1 MAANSSAVTASL
13 TNAIVDAGRRDV
25 RDARA
30 DGLFRWIVAAAG
42 MLVLAAL
49 VGTALSMLWGG
60 REAFD
65 TFGFGFLFSTEWD
78 AVDHKFGALVPIYGT
93 IVTAL
98 IAMLIAVPV
107 SFGIALFLTEVAPS
121 WLRGPVA
128 AAIELLAGIPSI
140 IYGMW
145 GLFVFVPIM
154 GEYVTPWLNDHL
166 GHWPLIGA
174 LFTGP
179 PLGIGMLTAGIV
191 LAIMVIPFISSVM
204 REVFLTVPTRLK
216 ESAYALGSTT
226 WEVVWDIVLPYTRS
240 AVTGGVFLGLGRA
253 LGETMAVTFVLG
265 NAHRL
270 SASLLEPGNSIAA
283 TIANEFTEADSD
295 IYRSSLVA
303 LGFLLFIVT
312 FIVLAAAK
320 LMLRRLS
327 RQEGAK

>member
-1 MAANSSAVTASL
+1 MNSAAALTVPAIRNDKHDTLADLLFRSLVSSAG
-13 TNAIVDAGRRDV
+13 I
-25 RDARA
+25 
-30 DGLFRWIVAAAG
+30 F
-42 MLVLAAL
+42 VLLAL
-49 VGTALSMLWGG
+49 VGAAVSMLWGG
-60 REAFD
+60 RLAFE
-65 TFGFGFLFSTEWD
+65 TFGWRFLTTQEWD
-78 AVDHKFGALVPIYGT
+78 VPASSFGAMVPIFGT
-93 IVTAL
+93 LVTAG
-98 IAMLIAVPV
+98 IAMIIAVPV
-107 SFGIALFLTEVAPS
+107 SFGIAIFLSEVAPS
-121 WLRGPVA
+121 WLRGPVS

-240 AVTGGVFLGLGRA
+240 AVIGGVFLGLGRA

-295 IYRSSLVA
+295 IYRSSLIA

-327 RQEGAK
+327 RQEGTK